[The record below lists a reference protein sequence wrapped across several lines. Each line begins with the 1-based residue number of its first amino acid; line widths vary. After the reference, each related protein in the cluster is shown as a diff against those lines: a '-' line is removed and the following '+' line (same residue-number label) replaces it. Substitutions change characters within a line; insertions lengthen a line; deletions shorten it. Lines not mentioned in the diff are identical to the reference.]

1 MKKKILR
8 LIVGPTASGKTDFSI
23 ELAIQLKSPVIS
35 CDSRQI
41 YKELIIGTAPPTAEQ
56 LSTVKHYFIHSH
68 SIHNHYTAG
77 KYEIEALSLLNEL
90 FKEHDQ
96 LVMVGGSGLYADA
109 VCYGI
114 DDFPQPD
121 FDLRERL
128 SARFLQEGIDNL
140 RDELSI
146 LDRESYNTIDI
157 SNPQRII
164 RALEVT
170 IGTGK
175 KFSSFKSFK
184 KKERSFTVERTLLE
198 RPREELYTRINKRV
212 DLMMAAGLLEEV
224 KSLYSYRNLTAL
236 KTVGYRELFA
246 YIEGKCT
253 LDEAVDL
260 IKRNTRRYAKRQ
272 ITWFKRETPNKFL

>member
-1 MKKKILR
+1 
-8 LIVGPTASGKTDFSI
+8 
-23 ELAIQLKSPVIS
+23 
-35 CDSRQI
+35 
-41 YKELIIGTAPPTAEQ
+41 
-56 LSTVKHYFIHSH
+56 
-68 SIHNHYTAG
+68 
-77 KYEIEALSLLNEL
+77 
-90 FKEHDQ
+90 
-96 LVMVGGSGLYADA
+96 
-109 VCYGI
+109 
-114 DDFPQPD
+114 
-121 FDLRERL
+121 
-128 SARFLQEGIDNL
+128 L

-224 KSLYSYRNLTAL
+224 RSLYSYRNLTAL

-272 ITWFKRETPNKFL
+272 ITWFKRETPSKFL